1 MRSGDVKYGSKKGR
15 KKKEF
20 ALTKSEILFSALNK
34 EKVRY
39 LVVGGIAVN
48 LYGIERATADI
59 DLVVDLE
66 ENNLQKFIKV
76 MKGHNYK
83 PKIPVKLDD
92 FTEKE
97 KRENWIKEKGMTV
110 FSLFDPKNPFFLL
123 DIFVETPFNFDI
135 VYEAREE
142 IHAEK
147 TIIPLVPIQYLI
159 EMKEKTGRPQD
170 IADVFYLRKI
180 REEWNNEG

>member
-1 MRSGDVKYGSKKGR
+1 MIKFES
-15 KKKEF
+15 
-20 ALTKSEILFSALNK
+20 LFSALNK
-34 EKVRY
+34 GKVRY

-76 MKGHNYK
+76 MKEHNYK

-97 KRENWIKEKGMTV
+97 KRENWIKEKGMMV
-110 FSLFDPKNPFFLL
+110 FSLFDPQNPFFLL
-123 DIFVETPFNFDI
+123 DVFITEPFDFDE
-135 VYEAREE
+135 VFEARKEM
-142 IHAEK
+142 K
-147 TIIPLVPIQYLI
+147 SGNVKIPVISIGHLV

-170 IADVFYLRKI
+170 VSDVFYLKKI
-180 REEWNNEG
+180 KGAWENEK

>member
-1 MRSGDVKYGSKKGR
+1 MIKFES
-15 KKKEF
+15 
-20 ALTKSEILFSALNK
+20 LFSALNK
-34 EKVRY
+34 GKVRY

-76 MKGHNYK
+76 MKEHNYK

-97 KRENWIKEKGMTV
+97 KRENWIKEKGMMV
-110 FSLFDPKNPFFLL
+110 FSPFDPQNPFFLL
-123 DIFVETPFNFDI
+123 DVFVTEPFDFDE
-135 VYEAREE
+135 VFEARKEM
-142 IHAEK
+142 K
-147 TIIPLVPIQYLI
+147 SGNVKIPVISIGHLV

-170 IADVFYLRKI
+170 VSDVFYLKKI
-180 REEWNNEG
+180 KGAWENEK

>member
-1 MRSGDVKYGSKKGR
+1 MIKFES
-15 KKKEF
+15 
-20 ALTKSEILFSALNK
+20 LFSALNK
-34 EKVRY
+34 AKIRY

-66 ENNLQKFIKV
+66 ENNLNRFIAV
-76 MKGHNYK
+76 MKELDFK
-83 PKIPVKLDD
+83 PKIPVRLAD
-92 FTEKE
+92 FMKKE
-97 KRENWIKEKGMTV
+97 IRESWIREKGMTV

-123 DIFVETPFNFDI
+123 DVFVAIPFNFDI
-135 VYEAREE
+135 VYEAKEE
-142 IHAEK
+142 IHAGK
-147 TIIPLVPIQYLI
+147 TIIPVVPIQYLI

-180 REEWNNEG
+180 QEEWNNES

>member
-1 MRSGDVKYGSKKGR
+1 MIKFES
-15 KKKEF
+15 
-20 ALTKSEILFSALNK
+20 LFSALNK
-34 EKVRY
+34 AKVRY

-66 ENNLQKFIKV
+66 ENNLNRFIAV
-76 MKGHNYK
+76 MKELNFK
-83 PKIPVKLDD
+83 PKIPVRLED
-92 FTEKE
+92 FMKKE
-97 KRENWIKEKGMTV
+97 IRESWIREKGMTV

-123 DIFVETPFNFDI
+123 DIFVEMPFNFDV
-135 VYEAREE
+135 VYEEKEE

-147 TIIPLVPIQYLI
+147 TIIPVVPIKYLI
-159 EMKEKTGRPQD
+159 EMKEKVGRPQD

-180 REEWNNEG
+180 REEWNNES

>member
-1 MRSGDVKYGSKKGR
+1 MIKFES
-15 KKKEF
+15 
-20 ALTKSEILFSALNK
+20 LFSALNK
-34 EKVRY
+34 GKVRY

-76 MKGHNYK
+76 MKEHNYK

-97 KRENWIKEKGMTV
+97 KRENWIKEKGMMV
-110 FSLFDPKNPFFLL
+110 FSLFDPQNPFFLL
-123 DIFVETPFNFDI
+123 DVFVTEPFDFDE
-135 VYEAREE
+135 VFEARKEM
-142 IHAEK
+142 K
-147 TIIPLVPIQYLI
+147 SGNVKIPVISIGHLV

-170 IADVFYLRKI
+170 VSDVFYLKKI
-180 REEWNNEG
+180 KGAWENEK

>member
-1 MRSGDVKYGSKKGR
+1 MIKFES
-15 KKKEF
+15 
-20 ALTKSEILFSALNK
+20 LFSALNK
-34 EKVRY
+34 GKVRY

-76 MKGHNYK
+76 MKEHNYK

-97 KRENWIKEKGMTV
+97 KRENWIKEKGMMV
-110 FSLFDPKNPFFLL
+110 FSLFDPQNPFFLL
-123 DIFVETPFNFDI
+123 GVFVTEPFDFDG
-135 VYEAREE
+135 VFEARKEM
-142 IHAEK
+142 K
-147 TIIPLVPIQYLI
+147 SGNVKIPVISIGHLV

-170 IADVFYLRKI
+170 VSDVFYLKKI
-180 REEWNNEG
+180 KGAWENEK

>member
-1 MRSGDVKYGSKKGR
+1 LIKFES
-15 KKKEF
+15 
-20 ALTKSEILFSALNK
+20 LFSALNK
-34 EKVRY
+34 AKVRY

-66 ENNLQKFIKV
+66 EDNINRFITV
-76 MKGHNYK
+76 MKELNFK
-83 PKIPVKLDD
+83 PKIPVRLED
-92 FTEKE
+92 FIKKE
-97 KRENWIKEKGMTV
+97 IRESWIREKGMTV

-147 TIIPLVPIQYLI
+147 TIIPVVPIKHLI
-159 EMKEKTGRPQD
+159 EMKEKVGRPQD
-170 IADVFYLRKI
+170 IADVFYLKKI
-180 REEWNNEG
+180 EKGWSDE

>member
-1 MRSGDVKYGSKKGR
+1 MIRFEY
-15 KKKEF
+15 
-20 ALTKSEILFSALNK
+20 LFSALNK
-34 EKVRY
+34 ARVRY

-66 ENNLQKFIKV
+66 EDNLTRFVTVIKELNF
-76 MKGHNYK
+76 M
-83 PKIPVKLDD
+83 PKIPVTLED
-92 FTEKE
+92 FMKKE
-97 KRENWIKEKGMTV
+97 IRESWIRGKGMTV
-110 FSLFDPKNPFFLL
+110 FSLFDPKNSFFLL
-123 DIFVETPFNFDI
+123 DIFVETPFNFDS

-142 IHAEK
+142 IHAEE
-147 TIIPLVPIQYLI
+147 TIIPVVPMKHLI

-180 REEWNNEG
+180 QEEWNNES

>member
-1 MRSGDVKYGSKKGR
+1 M
-15 KKKEF
+15 
-20 ALTKSEILFSALNK
+20 
-34 EKVRY
+34 RY

-76 MKGHNYK
+76 MKEHNYK

-97 KRENWIKEKGMTV
+97 KRENWIKEKGMMV
-110 FSLFDPKNPFFLL
+110 FSLFDPQNPFFLL
-123 DIFVETPFNFDI
+123 DVFITEPFDFDE
-135 VYEAREE
+135 VFEARKEM
-142 IHAEK
+142 K
-147 TIIPLVPIQYLI
+147 SGNVKIPVISIGHLV

-170 IADVFYLRKI
+170 VSDVFYLKKI
-180 REEWNNEG
+180 KGAWENEK

>member
-1 MRSGDVKYGSKKGR
+1 MIKFEK
-15 KKKEF
+15 
-20 ALTKSEILFSALNK
+20 LFSALNK
-34 EKVRY
+34 GKVRY

-76 MKGHNYK
+76 MKEHNYK
-83 PKIPVKLDD
+83 PKIPVRLED

-97 KRENWIKEKGMTV
+97 KREKWIKEKGMMV
-110 FSLFDPKNPFFLL
+110 FSLFDPQNPFFLL
-123 DIFVETPFNFDI
+123 DVFVTEPFDFNAVFK
-135 VYEAREE
+135 ARKEMKSGN
-142 IHAEK
+142 IK
-147 TIIPLVPIQYLI
+147 IPVISIGHLV

-170 IADVFYLRKI
+170 VSDVFYLKKI
-180 REEWNNEG
+180 KGAWENEK

>member
-1 MRSGDVKYGSKKGR
+1 MIRFEY
-15 KKKEF
+15 
-20 ALTKSEILFSALNK
+20 LFSALNK
-34 EKVRY
+34 AKVRY

-66 ENNLQKFIKV
+66 EDNLARFVTV
-76 MKGHNYK
+76 MKELNFR
-83 PKIPVKLDD
+83 PKIPVKLEG
-92 FTEKE
+92 FVKKE
-97 KRENWIKEKGMTV
+97 IREGWIRGNGMTV

-123 DIFVETPFNFDI
+123 DIFVETPFNFDS
-135 VYEAREE
+135 VYGAREE
-142 IHAEK
+142 IHAEE
-147 TIIPLVPIQYLI
+147 TIIPVVPMKHLI

-180 REEWNNEG
+180 QEEWHNES

>member
-1 MRSGDVKYGSKKGR
+1 MIKFES
-15 KKKEF
+15 
-20 ALTKSEILFSALNK
+20 LFSALNK
-34 EKVRY
+34 AKVRY

-66 ENNLQKFIKV
+66 EGNLKRFITVMKELNFKPKVPVRLEDFIK
-76 MKGHNYK
+76 
-83 PKIPVKLDD
+83 
-92 FTEKE
+92 KE
-97 KRENWIKEKGMTV
+97 IRESWIREKGMTV

-147 TIIPLVPIQYLI
+147 TIIPVVPIQYLI

-170 IADVFYLRKI
+170 IADVFYLKKI
-180 REEWNNEG
+180 EKEWKDE

>member
-1 MRSGDVKYGSKKGR
+1 LIKFES
-15 KKKEF
+15 
-20 ALTKSEILFSALNK
+20 LFSALNK
-34 EKVRY
+34 AKVRY

-59 DLVVDLE
+59 DL
-66 ENNLQKFIKV
+66 
-76 MKGHNYK
+76 
-83 PKIPVKLDD
+83 
-92 FTEKE
+92 
-97 KRENWIKEKGMTV
+97 
-110 FSLFDPKNPFFLL
+110 
-123 DIFVETPFNFDI
+123 FVETPFNFDI

-147 TIIPLVPIQYLI
+147 TIIPVVPIKYLI

-180 REEWNNEG
+180 REEWNNES